1 MTRPLVRSLVAT
13 LLLAVA
19 GCAADAG
26 SPPESTD
33 PWAAI
38 GEAVR
43 DMPPDIERAEGR
55 IGPTGGTILEP
66 SSVQIEEGVAYRFN
80 LGHCGL
86 YSPVDVDGS
95 FWDAIEGVD
104 PDGGPLDLDTDGET
118 INATGGLIVVIGDE
132 ARFRTETGSVI
143 RFERHFGEK
152 EFPGCA

>member
-1 MTRPLVRSLVAT
+1 MTLLPRAFVAI

-26 SPPESTD
+26 SSPAATD

-38 GEAVR
+38 GETVR

-55 IGPTGGTILEP
+55 IGPTGGTIFQP
-66 SSVQIEEGVAYRFN
+66 SSVQIEQGLAYRFT

-86 YSPVDVDGS
+86 LSPIDVDGS
-95 FWDAIEGVD
+95 FWDPIEGVD
-104 PDGGPLDLDTDGET
+104 PDGAPLDLESDGEM
-118 INATGGLIVVIGDE
+118 INATAGLIVVIENE
-132 ARFRTETGSVI
+132 ARFRTESGSVI
-143 RFERHFGEK
+143 RLARHVGEK